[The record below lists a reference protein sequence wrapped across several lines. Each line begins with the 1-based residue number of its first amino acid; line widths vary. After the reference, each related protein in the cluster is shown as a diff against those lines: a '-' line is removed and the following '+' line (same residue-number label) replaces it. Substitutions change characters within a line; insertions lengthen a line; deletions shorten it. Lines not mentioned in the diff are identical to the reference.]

1 MKKPMQPDQ
10 GFIIDSDHLFK
21 IAKDGYQKASQGH
34 EIHRQNDAIVA
45 IVFSALALEAFINEL
60 LFIAKME
67 KLSGSSE
74 DWLDKLIEAIEEC
87 STDGIAGKKPNGWI
101 KCFNKFLNTFKLELR
116 FIRGATWKSTTDKLM
131 SASKALGSQFDKR
144 SSPYE
149 DFVDLFK
156 LRNCLVHLKPEDL
169 IEPGEDKIDKYV
181 GRELIEKLRNKEI
194 FQKDTSVQS
203 ITLLVSNAKAA
214 KWACETTSKMV
225 IAILDKLDK
234 TATSDFTKDNE
245 QLALYRETFQPPT

>member
-1 MKKPMQPDQ
+1 MQPNQ

-60 LFIAKME
+60 LVIAKME

-74 DWLDKLIEAIEEC
+74 DWLDKLIEAIEEP
-87 STDGIAGKKPNGWI
+87 STDGISAKKPNGWI

-116 FIRGATWKSTTDKLM
+116 FIPVAKWKSTTEKLM
-131 SASKALGSQFDKR
+131 LASKALGSQFDKR

-149 DFVDLFK
+149 DFADLFK
-156 LRNCLVHLKPEDL
+156 LRNCLVHLKPQDL
-169 IEPGEDKIDKYV
+169 IEPDEDKIYKYV

-194 FQKDTSVQS
+194 FQKYTSVQS
-203 ITLLVSNAKAA
+203 ITLIVSNAKAA

>member
-21 IAKDGYQKASQGH
+21 IAKDGYQKASQGS
-34 EIHRQNDAIVA
+34 EIHQQNDAIVA

-67 KLSGSSE
+67 KRSGSSE
-74 DWLDKLIEAIEEC
+74 DWLDKLIEAIEEP
-87 STDGIAGKKPNGWI
+87 STDGIPAKKPNGWI

-116 FIRGATWKSTTDKLM
+116 FIPVAKWKSTREKFMLV
-131 SASKALGSQFDKR
+131 SEALGSQFDKG
-144 SSPYE
+144 SSLYQ
-149 DFVDLFK
+149 DFADLFK
-156 LRNCLVHLKPEDL
+156 LRDCFVHLKPEDL
-169 IEPGEDKIDKYV
+169 IEPDEDKIYEYV
-181 GRELIEKLRNKEI
+181 GRKLIKKLRSKGI
-194 FQKDTSVQS
+194 FQQYTSVQS

-225 IAILDKLDK
+225 IEILDKLDQ
-234 TATSDFTKDNE
+234 TATSDFTTDNKV
-245 QLALYRETFQPPT
+245 LALYRETFQPPT